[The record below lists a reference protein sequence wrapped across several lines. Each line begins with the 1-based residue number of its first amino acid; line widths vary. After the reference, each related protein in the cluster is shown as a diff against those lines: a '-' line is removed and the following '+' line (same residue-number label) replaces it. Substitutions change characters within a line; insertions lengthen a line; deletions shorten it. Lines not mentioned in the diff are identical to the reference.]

1 MKNFSYVSIFLF
13 KYSKKLSS
21 SEKKADGTS
30 HHRRNHHQ
38 HHHFGRPPAGVLQKK
53 RNKPK
58 FRVSLTIKT
67 IDLAFFYVWNIAVDY
82 S

>member
-1 MKNFSYVSIFLF
+1 MFQYFYLNIQKSCLRPR
-13 KYSKKLSS
+13 KKPM
-21 SEKKADGTS
+21 EPATIVVTITNTITS
-30 HHRRNHHQ
+30 DVRQ
-38 HHHFGRPPAGVLQKK
+38 LACYKKK